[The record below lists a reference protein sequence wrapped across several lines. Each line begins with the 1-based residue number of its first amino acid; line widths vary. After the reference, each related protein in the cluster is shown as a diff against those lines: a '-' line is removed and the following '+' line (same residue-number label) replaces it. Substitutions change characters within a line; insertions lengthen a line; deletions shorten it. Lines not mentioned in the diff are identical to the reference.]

1 MLNISRKQRDS
12 RGRKDL
18 MNQTTKNEGL
28 NMFRLLTP
36 WHNDNP

>member
-1 MLNISRKQRDS
+1 MRNISRKQRES

-18 MNQTTKNEGL
+18 MNQTTTNEGL

-36 WHNDNP
+36 WHNNYL